1 MFKRCELG
9 WAFIF
14 AAFAAVCLAGADSKE
29 PWTKTEIITPAE
41 LTRELSAAPAGKI
54 ILIHVGFRTL
64 YNQGRIPGS
73 QYAGPGSKAEGL
85 AALRKLVEKN
95 PRNQMIVIYCGC
107 CPWQECPN
115 IRPAFQELKQMG
127 FTNLKVL
134 ELPDSLVTDW
144 VGKGYPISRGN

>member
-14 AAFAAVCLAGADSKE
+14 AAFAAVCLAAAGSTE
-29 PWTKTEIITPAE
+29 PWVKTEIITPAE
-41 LTRELSAAPAGKI
+41 LSSQLSAAPAEKI
-54 ILIHVGFRTL
+54 ILIHVGFRAL
-64 YNQGRIPGS
+64 FNQGRIPGS
-73 QYAGPGSKAEGL
+73 QYAGPGAKAEGL
-85 AALRKLVEKN
+85 AALKRLVEKT

-115 IRPAFQELKQMG
+115 IRPAFQVLKQMG

-134 ELPDSLVTDW
+134 ELPNALVTDW